1 MTVQEKALSEI
12 PQEALE
18 VLSKEIGIA
27 NTIRFINQFTMG
39 YGDYTQEREQIFEDM
54 TLDEILNEI
63 KKVRNQSKL
72 SFVISYGLIC
82 CGRKFQL
89 ETDLMGSFC
98 FLQLV
103 KARKNL
109 YVSAV

>member
-12 PQEALE
+12 TKEALE

-72 SFVISYGLIC
+72 
-82 CGRKFQL
+82 
-89 ETDLMGSFC
+89 
-98 FLQLV
+98 
-103 KARKNL
+103 
-109 YVSAV
+109 

>member
-12 PQEALE
+12 TKEALE

-54 TLDEILNEI
+54 TLDEILSEI

-72 SFVISYGLIC
+72 
-82 CGRKFQL
+82 
-89 ETDLMGSFC
+89 
-98 FLQLV
+98 
-103 KARKNL
+103 
-109 YVSAV
+109 

>member
-12 PQEALE
+12 TKEALE

-54 TLDEILNEI
+54 TLDDILNEI
-63 KKVRNQSKL
+63 KKMRNQSKL
-72 SFVISYGLIC
+72 
-82 CGRKFQL
+82 
-89 ETDLMGSFC
+89 
-98 FLQLV
+98 
-103 KARKNL
+103 
-109 YVSAV
+109 

>member
-12 PQEALE
+12 TKEALE

-39 YGDYTQEREQIFEDM
+39 YGDYTQEREQIFKDM

-72 SFVISYGLIC
+72 
-82 CGRKFQL
+82 
-89 ETDLMGSFC
+89 
-98 FLQLV
+98 
-103 KARKNL
+103 
-109 YVSAV
+109 

>member
-12 PQEALE
+12 TKEALE

-27 NTIRFINQFTMG
+27 NTIRFISQFTMG

-72 SFVISYGLIC
+72 
-82 CGRKFQL
+82 
-89 ETDLMGSFC
+89 
-98 FLQLV
+98 
-103 KARKNL
+103 
-109 YVSAV
+109 